1 MKSVHQLGPLTLT
14 LCGAARPSSVCC
26 FLLPAAVPE
35 NLAEIGENQDAAF
48 LFLTG
53 MDWDH
58 DLSPWPAEGLFPG
71 QDFSGKGQDFLRR
84 LREEIFPYAEDQLQ
98 VKNPVRFLGGVSM
111 GGLFSLWAA
120 AEGFPADGIASLS
133 GSLWFDRFLHYLE
146 ERPMPPRLKRVYLS
160 LGNKEKR
167 TRNRRLAAVEACTE
181 KTAKLLRRRN
191 IETVFQ
197 KNRGNHF
204 DFPEERLEE
213 AVRYLLTGKVWK
225 GPHSL

>member
-14 LCGAARPSSVCC
+14 LCGAAHPSSVCC

-35 NLAEIGENQDAAF
+35 NFTEIGENQDAAF
-48 LFLTG
+48 LFLIG
-53 MDWDH
+53 MDWNH

-71 QDFSGKGQDFLRR
+71 QDFAGKGQDFLRR
-84 LREEIFPYAEDQLQ
+84 LREEIFPYAENQLQ
-98 VKNPVRFLGGVSM
+98 VQDPVRFLGGVSM

-120 AEGFPADGIASLS
+120 AEGFPVDGIASLS
-133 GSLWFDRFLHYLE
+133 GSLWFDCFLPYLE

-167 TRNRRLAAVEACTE
+167 TRNRRLASVEACTE
-181 KTAKLLRRRN
+181 KAAELLRSRN

-213 AVRYLLTGKVWK
+213 AVRYLLTGKIWK